1 MYFPFVDHFKILIIF
16 SLDDVWNILR
26 RNLMLI
32 AIEKCRD
39 GCSRGLSHAF
49 KIGENDL

>member
-1 MYFPFVDHFKILIIF
+1 
-16 SLDDVWNILR
+16 
-26 RNLMLI
+26 MLI

-49 KIGENDL
+49 KIGENDLRKEYCGSKIELCNFTAIRARQH